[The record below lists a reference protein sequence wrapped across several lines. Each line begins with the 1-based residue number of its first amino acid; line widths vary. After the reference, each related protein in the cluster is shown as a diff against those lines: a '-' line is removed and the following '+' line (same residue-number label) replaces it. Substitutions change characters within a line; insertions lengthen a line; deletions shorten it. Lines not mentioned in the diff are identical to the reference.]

1 MPGWH
6 HWLNGR
12 ESELTPGVSD
22 GQGGLTCCDS
32 WGCKESDTTERL
44 DWTELS
50 WMKIVAISFKRFHGH
65 SAALC
70 ASNSASGHHQPMPPP
85 ETPGHSQSKSGS
97 VSYGVTALFSWV
109 LVCTKFFSV
118 CPPRVCFPVL
128 CKLCSQNPTDLK
140 SQILLGFSVPLPDPQ
155 VGKSVVGPRTFL
167 TVWEFPWSNSS
178 AFCGWSPQW
187 LCCGVINI

>member
-1 MPGWH
+1 
-6 HWLNGR
+6 
-12 ESELTPGVSD
+12 
-22 GQGGLTCCDS
+22 
-32 WGCKESDTTERL
+32 
-44 DWTELS
+44 
-50 WMKIVAISFKRFHGH
+50 MKIVAISFKRFHGH

-140 SQILLGFSVPLPDPQ
+140 SQILLGFSVPLPYPQ
-155 VGKSVVGPRTFL
+155 VGKSVVGPRAFL
-167 TVWEFPWSNSS
+167 TVQNFHWYNCSAVCGSFAWQLYGGLMIISS
-178 AFCGWSPQW
+178 KRAYATGYVTQGAAPGAPAPAAGHC
-187 LCCGVINI
+187 